1 LAENVRPRRAVR
13 DGVMQNAG
21 HEERDMM
28 SEATTKTGGAAA
40 TNALVLGTSPLL
52 PIVLQLGAALVAWER
67 RERTRAVL
75 GYLGGRPRRTR

>member
-1 LAENVRPRRAVR
+1 
-13 DGVMQNAG
+13 MQNAG

-28 SEATTKTGGAAA
+28 SEATTKTGGAA

-52 PIVLQLGAALVAWER
+52 PIVLQLGAALVAWGR

>member
-1 LAENVRPRRAVR
+1 
-13 DGVMQNAG
+13 MQNAG

-28 SEATTKTGGAAA
+28 SEATTKTGGAA
-40 TNALVLGTSPLL
+40 TNALVPGMSPLL
-52 PIVLQLGAALVAWER
+52 PIVLQLGAALVAWGR